1 MLLRLRDEHRIVL
14 HPDRVVLARMKR
26 EFSRHG
32 LKRHL
37 QAIHDLPCAPVTGE
51 DLPWSGALRVL
62 EAALPEFSDR
72 KSNATVVLS
81 NHFMRYALIP
91 WSDALTDE
99 KEEMAYARHSF
110 SEMYGRDSGTWEL
123 RISPGRGCMSQ
134 MASAVDTRLLGA
146 LRELLGRFGVNL
158 KSIQP
163 HLMLAYN
170 ACHNSLRDRSA
181 WLALI
186 EHGNLCLAL
195 LQNGRW
201 SWVRTMRIGKHW
213 HEELPLLLE
222 REAFN
227 ADIETSVN
235 DVLLWAPEHEEAT
248 LLPGGQW
255 KIQNLQPPLLPSLS
269 PEIGSKFAMY
279 MSGACR

>member
-1 MLLRLRDEHRIVL
+1 MLLKLRDEHRIVL
-14 HPDRVVLARMKR
+14 RPDRVVLAKMKR
-26 EFSRHG
+26 EFTRHG
-32 LKRHL
+32 LKRHVR
-37 QAIHDLPCAPVTGE
+37 AIHDLPCAPVTGE

-91 WSDALTDE
+91 WSDALNDA
-99 KEEMAYARHSF
+99 KEEMAYAQHSF
-110 SEMYGRDSGTWEL
+110 SEMYGRDSSTWDL
-123 RISPGRGCMSQ
+123 RISSGRGRMSQ
-134 MASAVDTRLLGA
+134 MASAVDTRLIGS
-146 LRELLGRFGVNL
+146 LRELLGRFGVKL

-170 ACHNSLRDRSA
+170 ACHTSLRDRSA
-181 WLALI
+181 WLALV

-195 LQNGRW
+195 LQNGQC
-201 SWVRTMRIGKHW
+201 SWVRTMRIGIRW

-227 ADIETSVN
+227 ANIETGIN
-235 DVLLWAPEHEEAT
+235 DVLLWAPEHEEASSI
-248 LLPGGQW
+248 PGGRW
-255 KIQNLQPPLLPSLS
+255 KIQKLQPPFMPSLS
-269 PEIGSKFAMY
+269 PELGSRFAMY
-279 MSGACR
+279 MSE